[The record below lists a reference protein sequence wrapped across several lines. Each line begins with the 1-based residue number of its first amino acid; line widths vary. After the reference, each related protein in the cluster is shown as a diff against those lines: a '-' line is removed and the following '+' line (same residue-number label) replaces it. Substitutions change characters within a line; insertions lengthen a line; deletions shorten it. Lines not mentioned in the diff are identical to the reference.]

1 MKYKEAKDI
10 LISHNEWR
18 RDNDVPAKT
27 EMTCPTKLGLAIEK
41 AIEALSELE
50 RYCVCKKMLTY
61 IWMLKLLVLSA
72 QNATSHLKV
81 KIMEKKYR
89 LLFIY
94 PLRKSQAI
102 WLNEEWDN
110 IMPGSKYTHEDNL
123 ELQSIIKTK
132 INENYTT
139 KKIA

>member
-50 RYCVCKKMLTY
+50 RYCVCKKDVDIYLD
-61 IWMLKLLVLSA
+61 A
-72 QNATSHLKV
+72 ETSSFKCS
-81 KIMEKKYR
+81 ECD
-89 LLFIY
+89 
-94 PLRKSQAI
+94 KSFK
-102 WLNEEWDN
+102 N
-110 IMPGSKYTHEDNL
+110 
-123 ELQSIIKTK
+123 
-132 INENYTT
+132 
-139 KKIA
+139 

>member
-1 MKYKEAKDI
+1 
-10 LISHNEWR
+10 
-18 RDNDVPAKT
+18 
-27 EMTCPTKLGLAIEK
+27 
-41 AIEALSELE
+41 
-50 RYCVCKKMLTY
+50 
-61 IWMLKLLVLSA
+61 
-72 QNATSHLKV
+72 
-81 KIMEKKYR
+81 MEKKYR